1 MEKRRFFFKSS
12 QQWFTLFS
20 RHVFYDGIPLIS
32 STDEYPFPNRFFF
45 FKHEWMNEK
54 IVFDSFMYL
63 FENVWMVFGL
73 TWLSSFGLSIDC
85 LKLVPMWSCSW
96 NRLDLLIYC
105 FELWKMFC
113 YAIAGRKIY
122 GWDREQVCLT
132 WNQCAVCFRSAA
144 DESRAQT
151 LDSIMCSRDI
161 FLKRASNSPSFWKA
175 FFDLISEFE
184 DIGLV
189 FLLVNDDVAGLVS
202 EMNEFGCQLYVSGWL
217 VL

>member
-1 MEKRRFFFKSS
+1 MIYFVFKTCFLWWNSFDFKH
-12 QQWFTLFS
+12 WTNTLFLTAFS
-20 RHVFYDGIPLIS
+20 FSSMNGWTRKLFFWLFYVFIR
-32 STDEYPFPNRFFF
+32 EYLNGF
-45 FKHEWMNEK
+45 W
-54 IVFDSFMYL
+54 
-63 FENVWMVFGL
+63 

-85 LKLVPMWSCSW
+85 FKLVPMWSCSW

-113 YAIAGRKIY
+113 YEIAGRKIY

-132 WNQCAVCFRSAA
+132 WNHCAVCFRSAA

-161 FLKRASNSPSFWKA
+161 FLNRSSNSPSFWKA

>member
-1 MEKRRFFFKSS
+1 MFFMMEFL
-12 QQWFTLFS
+12 WFQAL
-20 RHVFYDGIPLIS
+20 
-32 STDEYPFPNRFFF
+32 DEYPFPNRFFF

-85 LKLVPMWSCSW
+85 LKFVPMWSCSW

-132 WNQCAVCFRSAA
+132 WNHCAVCFRSAA

>member
-1 MEKRRFFFKSS
+1 M
-12 QQWFTLFS
+12 
-20 RHVFYDGIPLIS
+20 
-32 STDEYPFPNRFFF
+32 DERENCF
-45 FKHEWMNEK
+45 
-54 IVFDSFMYL
+54 FDSFMYL
-63 FENVWMVFGL
+63 FENIWTVFGL

-85 LKLVPMWSCSW
+85 LKFVPMWSCSW

-189 FLLVNDDVAGLVS
+189 SLSSRKWWCGWISVW
-202 EMNEFGCQLYVSGWL
+202 NEWIWMSSLRFWL
-217 VL
+217 VGVVSW